1 MKNWKSQAGFT
12 ILEMVCA
19 VAIVAVLSSIY
30 FFLVDS
36 YRDRRMNEQAA
47 KALMLAARV
56 QEEFFSRE
64 HRYFDAEIS
73 GNGGDAYLVT
83 PDGRKTDVLVPPKV
97 ILSLKSLG
105 RDKASF
111 TGQASYS
118 GGKVVHRYDSQ
129 TGKMNTVPRSQGET
143 G

>member
-1 MKNWKSQAGFT
+1 
-12 ILEMVCA
+12 
-19 VAIVAVLSSIY
+19 
-30 FFLVDS
+30 
-36 YRDRRMNEQAA
+36 
-47 KALMLAARV
+47 
-56 QEEFFSRE
+56 
-64 HRYFDAEIS
+64 
-73 GNGGDAYLVT
+73 
-83 PDGRKTDVLVPPKV
+83 VLVPPKV